1 MKHHAATLDGG
12 KAPDRPLARG
22 TSVLILRWDVAKIG
36 FIEEPNRFIARGLR
50 LRDQCFDPRL
60 LAIEDLL
67 ALVVAAVSKH
77 RQGITADCVAG
88 LVGHR

>member
-36 FIEEPNRFIARGLR
+36 FIEEPNR
-50 LRDQCFDPRL
+50 L
-60 LAIEDLL
+60 LPEVCGFGINVLIPACSQ
-67 ALVVAAVSKH
+67 SK
-77 RQGITADCVAG
+77 ICSP
-88 LVGHR
+88 L